1 MNGILIMDDDRETW
15 EAVQSIKENS
25 QFMDTPIWKEEM
37 ANKGIELIKE
47 KRPAFLLM
55 ELSLPDMDG
64 IEFGKKAKEIHP
76 TLHVIVVTHLQMF
89 KTVQSCMNAGF
100 SAYLLKPIA
109 NGELLQTLDR
119 LYTARLLHDSLPYL
133 ETKKEPDAGELETD
147 LGNPI
152 QTAIKFIHLNYHKPI
167 HLKEAADLVYLSPS
181 YFSRLFKEETGVT
194 FVEFLTD
201 YRLEKSKHLLKI
213 TVMPIET
220 IANLT
225 GFGSAAYFATSFKR
239 KEGQTPKEYRNMCT
253 FSKTDS

>member
-1 MNGILIMDDDRETW
+1 MNGILIVDDDRETW
-15 EAVQSIKENS
+15 EAVQSIIKNS
-25 QFMDTPIWKEEM
+25 QFMDSTIWKEEM
-37 ANKGIELIKE
+37 ANKGLELIKE

-55 ELSLPDMDG
+55 DLSLPDMDG

-76 TLHVIVVTHLQMF
+76 NLHVIVVTHLQMF
-89 KTVQSCMNAGF
+89 KTVQSCMNTGF

-119 LYTARLLHDSLPYL
+119 LYTSRLVHDSLPYL
-133 ETKKEPDAGELETD
+133 ETKKEHDAGELETD

-152 QTAIKFIHLNYHKPI
+152 KTAIKFIHLNYHKPI
-167 HLKEAADLVYLSPS
+167 LLKEAADLVYLSPS
-181 YFSRLFKEETGVT
+181 HFSRLFKEETGVT

-201 YRLEKSKHLLKI
+201 YRLEKSKLLLKI
-213 TVMPIET
+213 TSMPIET

-225 GFGSAAYFATSFKR
+225 GFASAAYFATSFKR

-253 FSKTDS
+253 FSEADP